1 MANKKAR
8 PAPMT
13 NEKALGILMEL
24 YQAEGKKMLTDTD
37 DPNLMSALDR
47 GICALDDAGKQSEAE
62 RKIEAAIAY
71 CQSEL
76 SRLYEQTIF
85 DPTNGETYCHHL
97 RRNKS
102 SEEFRDE
109 ILKILK
115 GEKT

>member
-47 GICALDDAGKQSEAE
+47 GICALDNAGKQSEAE
-62 RKIEAAIAY
+62 KTIEKIKVLFATPWKGCEETSSYYTSGVTAGLNEA
-71 CQSEL
+71 
-76 SRLYEQTIF
+76 R
-85 DPTNGETYCHHL
+85 HM
-97 RRNKS
+97 
-102 SEEFRDE
+102 
-109 ILKILK
+109 ILKILEGDPHENTK
-115 GEKT
+115 NK